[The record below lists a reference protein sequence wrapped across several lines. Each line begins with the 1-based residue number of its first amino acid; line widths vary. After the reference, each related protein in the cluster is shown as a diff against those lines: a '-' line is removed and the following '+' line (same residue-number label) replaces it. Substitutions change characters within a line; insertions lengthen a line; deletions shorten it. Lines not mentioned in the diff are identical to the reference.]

1 MGNYTEYIHIIFDS
15 NKMLSIKI
23 KKTQG
28 KRNLFYCADTL
39 KKTEEYARFVACF
52 AHISKI
58 CLLFNL

>member
-1 MGNYTEYIHIIFDS
+1 MGNYTEDIHIIFDS

-23 KKTQG
+23 KKHKGRETAFTVLAQ
-28 KRNLFYCADTL
+28 

-58 CLLFNL
+58 RLLFNL